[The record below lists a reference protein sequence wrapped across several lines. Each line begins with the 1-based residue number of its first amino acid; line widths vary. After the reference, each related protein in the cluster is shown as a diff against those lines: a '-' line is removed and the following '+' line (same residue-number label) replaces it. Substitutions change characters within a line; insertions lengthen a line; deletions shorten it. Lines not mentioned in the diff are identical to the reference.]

1 MLKNISKK
9 GFLLVKID
17 FAFLPTTFIVYRALV
32 HCRVG
37 SLENPQLQIHV
48 PRFVHCRVGSL
59 EIIPLGKT
67 RYTTVHC
74 RVGSLENCVSFVNS
88 IIPVHCRVGR
98 LKLAKIITP
107 EIHQT
112 RKV

>member
-1 MLKNISKK
+1 MLKDSSKK

-17 FAFLPTTFIVYRALV
+17 FAFLPTTFIVYRVLV

-37 SLENPQLQIHV
+37 SLEIVKFLYTPNDC
-48 PRFVHCRVGSL
+48 VHCRVGSL
-59 EIIPLGKT
+59 EKQQLQAQEEPS
-67 RYTTVHC
+67 VHC
-74 RVGSLENCVSFVNS
+74 RVGSLEMGDS
-88 IIPVHCRVGR
+88 ICERTQKVHCRVGR

>member
-1 MLKNISKK
+1 MLKNSSKK

-17 FAFLPTTFIVYRALV
+17 FAFLPTTFIVYWVLV

-37 SLENPQLQIHV
+37 SLERLDVRAINTA
-48 PRFVHCRVGSL
+48 S
-59 EIIPLGKT
+59 
-67 RYTTVHC
+67 
-74 RVGSLENCVSFVNS
+74 
-88 IIPVHCRVGR
+88 VHCRVGR